1 MQITI
6 TLTDAEAQALS
17 YNHTDFDFYVN
28 SVAIGQVN
36 LATDEIV
43 KVTVQHCLDNGV
55 AIPATRDEIVAYAF
69 ANGVVKTAAE
79 RQSDSLASMGA
90 ANV

>member
-17 YNHTDFDFYVN
+17 YSHTDFDFYIN
-28 SVAIGQVN
+28 SIAIGQVN

-43 KVTVQHCLDNGV
+43 KVTVQHCLDNSI
-55 AIPATRDEIVAYAF
+55 AIPATREAIVAYAF
-69 ANGVVKTAAE
+69 ENSIVQTAADTMA
-79 RQSDSLASMGA
+79 QTQTTP
-90 ANV
+90 V